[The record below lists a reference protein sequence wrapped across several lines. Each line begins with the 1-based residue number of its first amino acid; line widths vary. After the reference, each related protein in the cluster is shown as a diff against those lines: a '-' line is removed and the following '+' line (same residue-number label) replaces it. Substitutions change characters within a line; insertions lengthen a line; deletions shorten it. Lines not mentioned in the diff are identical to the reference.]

1 MDRRTVL
8 AGLAALASFAAAN
21 AEEPR
26 KELRIGYQKT
36 GALLVVKA
44 QRLLEVRFEP
54 DGVAVKWVEFPF
66 GPPLLE
72 ALSAGAVDY
81 GYTGDAP
88 PIFAQAGHAN
98 LLYAAAIPARGYGAG
113 DRRSAGT
120 RRSMT

>member
-44 QRLLEVRFEP
+44 
-54 DGVAVKWVEFPF
+54 
-66 GPPLLE
+66 
-72 ALSAGAVDY
+72 
-81 GYTGDAP
+81 
-88 PIFAQAGHAN
+88 
-98 LLYAAAIPARGYGAG
+98 
-113 DRRSAGT
+113 
-120 RRSMT
+120 

>member
-1 MDRRTVL
+1 VDRRTVL

-88 PIFAQAGHAN
+88 PIFAGRTRK
-98 LLYAAAIPARGYGAG
+98 PALRGRDSGSRLWPG
-113 DRRSAGT
+113 DRSSAGLADP
-120 RRSMT
+120 